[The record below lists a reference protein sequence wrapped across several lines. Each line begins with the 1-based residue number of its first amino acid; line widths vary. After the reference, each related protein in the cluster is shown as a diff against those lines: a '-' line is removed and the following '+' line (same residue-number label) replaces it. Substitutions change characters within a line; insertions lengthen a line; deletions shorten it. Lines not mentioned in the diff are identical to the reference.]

1 MGSSTTSTSSNNTIN
16 TSTDSANTVATLI
29 TVTDG
34 DCDDEADPEPETKA
48 FSPPPERPAVSAQ
61 RRQELLDEI
70 FSSVSAHAPPESPL
84 VPPPA
89 PPVTPLTPLL
99 GACRRDTRFFARSE
113 DLDSPPPEARGPAPA
128 APAATLPPHAAP
140 APHGLQHPHPLP
152 ALTLRRASSVSTPP
166 TVVPLNPDKVPP
178 RGGTG
183 TGEDVSEAAPPPRL
197 HRRSTRGSRHKRKST
212 SSSSGGG
219 GATSGA
225 APGAASAASKGRA
238 AAAAAAVGSP
248 APDLRVDYFSEDSAA
263 PVLPPPHLDASQT
276 PTADVDVSVS
286 AAVGGGAAA
295 AAAVAGGGAIC
306 SGAAAPVVNTTAN
319 PLQAIVAGRH
329 PNQQPTAIV
338 VQPGASPGVATVLLK
353 DARAQ
358 REENMK
364 QLLDVANN
372 LTLQELHDF
381 EMRYGS
387 PHHSRSQSVKAAGSS
402 RPTYLSLP
410 QQRSRV
416 ASMPNTGVEEE
427 YYRLRHFSI
436 TGKGVVNRGDSLK
449 SRRSRSNNSVTSS
462 NSSHST
468 EHLTAQH
475 CGSARTSATASLA
488 SSRESSA
495 ASPPAPLRVV
505 MLGAAGVGKSSL
517 VSQFMTSEYLHA
529 YDTSL
534 DDEYGEKS
542 VSVLLDGEESEL
554 TFIDH
559 PCSEMSP
566 ENCVTT
572 YDPHAFCVVYST
584 ADRGSLRVAEEVL
597 QCLWK
602 SDSISTKAVILV
614 ANKTDLVRSRTV
626 TTDEGKSMAT
636 SYDCKFIETSVAINH
651 NVDELLVGLLTQIR
665 LKRENPE
672 RARDLLRKRSSRRS
686 PAGGSTGGGGAV
698 SCGTNKPYR
707 GARTSTSL
715 KVKGLLGRVWA
726 RDSKSKSCENL
737 HVL

>member
-99 GACRRDTRFFARSE
+99 GACRRDTRLFARSE
-113 DLDSPPPEARGPAPA
+113 DLDSPPAEARGPAPA
-128 APAATLPPHAAP
+128 ATLPPPAAR
-140 APHGLQHPHPLP
+140 APHGHPLP

-212 SSSSGGG
+212 SSSGGG
-219 GATSGA
+219 GG
-225 APGAASAASKGRA
+225 GR

-248 APDLRVDYFSEDSAA
+248 APDLRVDYFSEDGAA

-286 AAVGGGAAA
+286 AAAGGGAAA
-295 AAAVAGGGAIC
+295 AA
-306 SGAAAPVVNTTAN
+306 
-319 PLQAIVAGRH
+319 AIVAGRH

-338 VQPGASPGVATVLLK
+338 VQPGANPGVATVLLK